1 MLFLCMTSTNVYSIK
16 TDASELDRLLAEIAA
31 QNTAALAQLYEET
44 RASVYSFALSILKNT
59 HDAEDVLQ
67 DCFIQIYA
75 AAADYKTA
83 GKPLAWILTI
93 TKNLCLKKL
102 REQKKTDSDAAETL
116 QTDFADA
123 TAVTPEDKLMLQAC
137 MQCLSDEERQIVVLH
152 AVSGFRHR
160 EIAQLLSL
168 HLSTVLS
175 KYNRA
180 LKKLK
185 HHLTKG
191 AQDE

>member
-1 MLFLCMTSTNVYSIK
+1 MLFLCMTSTNVYSTKIG
-16 TDASELDRLLAEIAA
+16 ASELDRLLAEIAA

-67 DCFIQIYA
+67 DCFVQIYA

-93 TKNLCLKKL
+93 TRNLCLKKL
-102 REQKKTDSDAAETL
+102 REQKKTDSDAAKTL

-123 TAVTPEDKLMLQAC
+123 TGVTPEDKLMLQAC

-180 LKKLK
+180 LNKLK

>member
-1 MLFLCMTSTNVYSIK
+1 MLFLCTTSTNEYSKK
-16 TDASELDRLLAEIAA
+16 TDALVLDQLLAEIAA
-31 QNTAALAQLYEET
+31 QNTVALAQLYNET

-59 HDAEDVLQ
+59 YDAEDVLQ

-75 AAADYKTA
+75 AAGDYKSV

-93 TKNLCLKKL
+93 TKNLCFKKL
-102 REQKKTDSDAAETL
+102 REQKKTESNSVEIL
-116 QTDFADA
+116 QADFKD
-123 TAVTPEDKLMLQAC
+123 TEVTPEDKIMLQAC

-152 AVSGFRHR
+152 AVAGFRHR
-160 EIAQLLSL
+160 EIAKLLSM

-180 LKKLK
+180 LKKLENL
-185 HHLTKG
+185 LTKG
-191 AQDE
+191 AQDK